1 MTLRK
6 KASQVITPTSFR
18 SRITEAFDP
27 FLLESVGVEENG
39 MTVSV
44 LSTLARLGLD
54 PWEEAG
60 RLAVLPK
67 KAAIAVITHHLSLKG
82 DSLIAARL
90 AELLPEASKAPR
102 DRSPMGSGHGVIRR
116 NPLLW
121 LAFWLVSCIFFM
133 ILQPSHPVADTA
145 QTVAP
150 SSSLAAPAR

>member
-6 KASQVITPTSFR
+6 KAAQVTMPISSR
-18 SRITEAFDP
+18 SRITEALDP

-39 MTVSV
+39 MKVSV

-67 KAAIAVITHHLSLKG
+67 KAAIAVITGHLSLKG
-82 DSLIAARL
+82 DALIAVRL
-90 AELLPEASKAPR
+90 AERLPEASKAPR
-102 DRSPMGSGHGVIRR
+102 DRRPMDSGHGMVRR

-121 LAFWLVSCIFFM
+121 LAFWLVSCLFFM
-133 ILQPSHPVADTA
+133 ILQPSHPVAGTA
-145 QTVAP
+145 QAVAP